1 MEKSNRIANSL
12 AQSEVT
18 PSDKPTDLYNA
29 VAQMR
34 YLTNRLDDLY
44 DRISSTSDVGCDKL
58 HQDEGANRVSLLE
71 VLNECPRLI
80 REHLDYHHQ
89 RITDIEQTIFN
100 Q

>member
-12 AQSEVT
+12 AQCEVT
-18 PSDKPTDLYNA
+18 QSDKPTDLYNA

-34 YLTNRLDDLY
+34 YLTARLDDLY
-44 DRISSTSDVGCDKL
+44 DRISSTSDVSRDKVD
-58 HQDEGANRVSLLE
+58 QDEEVNRVSLLE

-80 REHLDYHHQ
+80 REHLDYQHQ
-89 RITDIEQTIFN
+89 RMIDIEQSIFN